1 MAATDRSILPGT
13 LELLVLR
20 VLRDEPSHGLGVARA
35 LRGRSG
41 GVIDLKDGALYQALH
56 RLENDGLVSSDWG
69 HADSGKRAK
78 FYTLA
83 ERGRTRLDAE
93 VRSWHRYAEA
103 VARVLG
109 PEFARPGPSQAGR
122 HGSGDT
128 APEPAS

>member
-1 MAATDRSILPGT
+1 MSPTDRTILPGT

-20 VLRDEPSHGLGVARA
+20 VLRDGPTHGLGVARA
-35 LRGRSG
+35 LRSRSE

-56 RLENDGLVSSDWG
+56 RLENDGLVASDWG

-83 ERGRTRLDAE
+83 ERGRSRLDAE
-93 VRSWHRYAEA
+93 VRSWHRYADA
-103 VARVLG
+103 VARILG
-109 PEFARPGPSQAGR
+109 PEFARPAG
-122 HGSGDT
+122 SDVDP